1 MIPEKKLNFIYQLA
15 VENLFVTRQTRFKC
29 IYSFVIY
36 FFSEPLIHVTNL
48 CKSILDLKNKY

>member
-1 MIPEKKLNFIYQLA
+1 MCKGLNFIYQIA
-15 VENLFVTRQTRFKC
+15 VENLFIIKQTRFKC
-29 IYSFVIY
+29 SFVIY